1 MNFKYK
7 LHLNDLPTET
17 SLKNATTIAIDGE
30 FSGLNPLTDKL
41 HLLQLCDGSNFVHL
55 VRFKDAYN
63 APNLKI
69 LLEDKKIE
77 KIFHFGRADLGFLK
91 HCLKI
96 NVQNIFDTKIA
107 SKISRKFTNN
117 HGLKDLA
124 KDLINV
130 KLDKE
135 MQTSDWGKED
145 YSEEQ
150 IRYAAND
157 VLHLHVIKLEL
168 EKILKR
174 ENKEQLAKKCFE
186 FLETRADLD
195 LCGLTDIFEH

>member
-1 MNFKYK
+1 
-7 LHLNDLPTET
+7 
-17 SLKNATTIAIDGE
+17 
-30 FSGLNPLTDKL
+30 
-41 HLLQLCDGSNFVHL
+41 
-55 VRFKDAYN
+55 
-63 APNLKI
+63 
-69 LLEDKKIE
+69 
-77 KIFHFGRADLGFLK
+77 
-91 HCLKI
+91 
-96 NVQNIFDTKIA
+96 
-107 SKISRKFTNN
+107 
-117 HGLKDLA
+117 
-124 KDLINV
+124 
-130 KLDKE
+130 

>member
-1 MNFKYK
+1 MRNFK
-7 LHLNDLPTET
+7 P
-17 SLKNATTIAIDGE
+17 
-30 FSGLNPLTDKL
+30 
-41 HLLQLCDGSNFVHL
+41 
-55 VRFKDAYN
+55 
-63 APNLKI
+63 
-69 LLEDKKIE
+69 
-77 KIFHFGRADLGFLK
+77 FGPSIGK
-91 HCLKI
+91 
-96 NVQNIFDTKIA
+96 

-157 VLHLHVIKLEL
+157 VLHLHDIKLEL
-168 EKILKR
+168 EKILEMFIENGYDSGMPKR
-174 ENKEQLAKKCFE
+174 REKY
-186 FLETRADLD
+186 
-195 LCGLTDIFEH
+195 